1 MAFSHSQKYMAWL
14 HGTAGTGRTGTGA
27 NPLLIQK
34 QQETLRLYSLY
45 ANVHIAGKS
54 IFLGCFQRI
63 HPGYLY
69 SWYLFQKPSK
79 EQLLKLPFSFLS
91 FHHGSKGLLCSLSKT
106 YDSGNI
112 FRTGTKAPL
121 LSSPMKEGRKT
132 NTLSN
137 HQKSNT
143 LGPMKLVGT
152 GGKQVYPH
160 FRKRQWNLPKGLH
173 RIRMKE
179 HPMLFRNF
187 SDSPQILNRSHFIV
201 SRHDGNQNR
210 ILCNRLLQGFQIQKS
225 LPIHRNPADSCSQT
239 FRKLAA
245 FQNSM
250 MLYGRTDNMG
260 LSLLLTCCIGAG

>member
-1 MAFSHSQKYMAWL
+1 MAFSQGQQHMAWL
-14 HGTAGTGRTGTGA
+14 HGTAGTGGTGAGA

-54 IFLGCFQRI
+54 FFPGSFQRI
-63 HPGYLY
+63 HPCNLDSGH
-69 SWYLFQKPSK
+69 LFQKSSE

-91 FHHGSKGLLCSLSKT
+91 FRHAGKGLLCRLGKA
-106 YDSGNI
+106 YDTGNI

-121 LSSPMKEGRKT
+121 LGSPMKEGRKT
-132 NTLSN
+132 NALSN

-143 LGPMKLVGT
+143 LGSMKLVGT

-160 FRKRQWNLPKGLH
+160 FRKGQWNLPESLH
-173 RIRMKE
+173 RIRMKKQS
-179 HPMLFRNF
+179 MLFRNF
-187 SDSPQILNRSHFIV
+187 SNSPQILNRSHFIV
-201 SRHDGNQNR
+201 GRHHGNQNR
-210 ILCNRLLQGFQIQKS
+210 ILCNRLLQGFQVQKS
-225 LPIHRNPADSCSQT
+225 LPIHRNTADSCSQT

-250 MLYGRTDNMG
+250 MLYCRANNVR
-260 LSLLLTCCIGAG
+260 LSLLLTCCIGVG